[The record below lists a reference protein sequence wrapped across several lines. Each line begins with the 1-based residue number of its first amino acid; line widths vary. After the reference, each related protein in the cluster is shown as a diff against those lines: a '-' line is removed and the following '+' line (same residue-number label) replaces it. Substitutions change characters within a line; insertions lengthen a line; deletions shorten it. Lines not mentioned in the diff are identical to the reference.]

1 MCHGGGILLYARE
14 NKPFS
19 KLECKPLK
27 RNTKVFF
34 VEINLRKKRLY
45 LYCYYN
51 PHKSIIN
58 EHLNETS
65 KGLDSYLS
73 NYDNM
78 LIIGAF
84 YGKFIA

>member
-34 VEINLRKKRLY
+34 VGINLRKKRLY

-84 YGKFIA
+84 Y